1 VDIGS
6 LIVLGKAVL
15 EASKDPPQPIGIGDL
30 PIPLY
35 EGEPPETLPGYDL
48 ECPIGTEK
56 VFQNQQY
63 ICKPKGL

>member
-15 EASKDPPQPIGIGDL
+15 EASKEPIGIGDL
-30 PIPLY
+30 PKTPPY
-35 EGEPPETLPGYDL
+35 EVTPSEDL
-48 ECPIGTEK
+48 AGFDIECPIGTEK

-63 ICKPKGL
+63 ICKPKGM